1 MKQKPLKAKEVGKLI
16 PGLELSKKDNVVLV
30 EDENKK
36 FITVN
41 KEPYFF
47 YYEDKMV
54 PTLKLLQTK
63 DLLKKITVD
72 MGAIKFVVNGADVM
86 RPGITK
92 IQESIEKNDFI
103 VIVDDENRENEGDL
117 VVAADKVTPSKLN
130 YMIKWAGGFMCLPM
144 VAHRLNELKI
154 PLMVPEN
161 TDKFELMAI
170 LLYLA

>member
-103 VIVDDENRENEGDL
+103 VIVDENHQKPLAIGIALLSTEEMEKASSGKVIKNIHYVGDEIW
-117 VVAADKVTPSKLN
+117 KL
-130 YMIKWAGGFMCLPM
+130 
-144 VAHRLNELKI
+144 E
-154 PLMVPEN
+154 
-161 TDKFELMAI
+161 
-170 LLYLA
+170 